1 MGTSAKATVQ
11 ILPTHFSWCWRNP
24 THWVMQNILLVTLPL
39 GKPTMAGDVV
49 QSILFNKAPKS

>member
-1 MGTSAKATVQ
+1 
-11 ILPTHFSWCWRNP
+11 
-24 THWVMQNILLVTLPL
+24 MQNILLVNLPL